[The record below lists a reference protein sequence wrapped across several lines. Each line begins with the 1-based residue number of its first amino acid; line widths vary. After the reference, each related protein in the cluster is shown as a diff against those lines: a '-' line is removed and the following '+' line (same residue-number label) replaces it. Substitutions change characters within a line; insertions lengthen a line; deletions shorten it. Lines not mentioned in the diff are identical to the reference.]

1 MATQTITVSGMT
13 CQHCAASVREEL
25 SEIPG
30 LTVLDIDVASGKVT
44 IEGSGFSEQAVAA
57 AVEEAGYQLVK

>member
-44 IEGSGFSEQAVAA
+44 IEGSDFSEDAVAA

>member
-44 IEGSGFSEQAVAA
+44 LSGTEVDVEAVGA

>member
-44 IEGSGFSEQAVAA
+44 IEGSGFSEEAVAA